1 MANHLPLKLVG
12 ETEDSYDFEWD
23 DDALIAHV
31 QVSSSQNQLLLDVEL
46 KLAFLCDG
54 KV

>member
-31 QVSSSQNQLLLDVEL
+31 QVSSSQNRLLLDVEL

>member
-1 MANHLPLKLVG
+1 MVANHLPLKLVG

-31 QVSSSQNQLLLDVEL
+31 QVGSSESSLLLSMVIL
-46 KLAFLCDG
+46 SSLSFPR
-54 KV
+54 